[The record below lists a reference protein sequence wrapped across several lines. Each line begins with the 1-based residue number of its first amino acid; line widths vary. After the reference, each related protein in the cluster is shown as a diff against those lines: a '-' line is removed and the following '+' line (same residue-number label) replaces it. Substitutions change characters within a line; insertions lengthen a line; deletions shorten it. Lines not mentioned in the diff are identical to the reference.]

1 MCADL
6 DKAGAAPA
14 ATPRRALPR
23 LDCPP
28 DIDARNLVK
37 RYKGRTVVDGVSI
50 SARCGETVGILGPN
64 GAGKT
69 TSFYMIVGLV
79 RPNAGQ
85 VFFQGEDVTR
95 QPESRRARKGLGYL
109 AQEASVFRKLT
120 VEDNIRAILES
131 MPMTRAE
138 RRDRLEE
145 LLSDL
150 RLSHVARQMAF
161 TLSGGERRKLEI
173 ARALV
178 RRPTILMLD
187 EPFSGVDPLA
197 VHDIQQIVLGLR
209 DRGLGV
215 MITDHNVRET
225 LSVVDRAYLIY
236 EGRVLREG
244 SSEFLINDPEVREKY
259 LGENFRM

>member
-1 MCADL
+1 MGSAIEL
-6 DKAGAAPA
+6 NKAAAPD
-14 ATPRRALPR
+14 TGR
-23 LDCPP
+23 PP
-28 DIDARNLVK
+28 DIEAQGLVK
-37 RYKGRTVVDGVSI
+37 TYHGRTVVKGVSI
-50 SARCGETVGILGPN
+50 KARCGETVGILGPN

-79 RPNAGQ
+79 RPNAGR

-95 QPESRRARKGLGYL
+95 LPVYKRARKGLGYL
-109 AQEASVFRKLT
+109 AQEASVFRKLS
-120 VEDNIRAILES
+120 VEDNIKAILEVMDMS
-131 MPMTRAE
+131 RQE

-145 LLSDL
+145 LLEEL
-150 RLSHVARQMAF
+150 RLAHVAKQMAF

-197 VHDIQQIVLGLR
+197 VHDIQQIVIDLR
-209 DRGLGV
+209 NRGLGV

-236 EGRVLREG
+236 EGGVLREG
-244 SSEFLINDPEVREKY
+244 TSEFLINDPEARKVY
-259 LGENFRM
+259 LGDNFRM